1 MQPVERRKFLK
12 MAAAGSALAAAAAA
26 LPLAGILEWSGANR
40 LKFRAAV
47 GMPHNPL
54 PAYASFVVEG
64 NLDLAGGTGTVRKS
78 LYAGAPN
85 AMSNILFPGT
95 ERVIQVTSV
104 QRSGDTIRIAGTI
117 DESQALGP
125 RESRNVAITIDRRA
139 GLARADFL
147 GREMLLQVE

>member
-12 MAAAGSALAAAAAA
+12 MAAAGSALAAAAA

-95 ERVIQVTSV
+95 ERIIRVNFV
-104 QRSGDTIRIAGTI
+104 QHSGDTMRIAGTI

-147 GREMLLQVE
+147 GREMLLQVQ